1 MADGYGVLDDELRA
15 HAGRLD
21 GLHEQLATALAAAR
35 QVSLGDQAFGQI
47 CQFFVPVVHS
57 VSTPGVD
64 ALSKAADSVTET
76 ADAVRDTALTYEQ
89 SEQANTQAFTPG
101 AN

>member
-1 MADGYGVLDDELRA
+1 MPDGYGVLDDELRA

-21 GLHEQLATALAAAR
+21 GLHEQLTTALSAAR
-35 QVSLGDQAFGQI
+35 QVSLGDQAFGVI

-57 VSTPGVD
+57 VSTPGID
-64 ALSKAADSVTET
+64 ALATAADSV
-76 ADAVRDTALTYEQ
+76 ADTAADVRAAATTYEQ
-89 SEQANTQAFTPG
+89 TEQGNTQTFTPG

>member
-21 GLHEQLATALAAAR
+21 GLQEQLSTALAAAR

-57 VSTPGVD
+57 VSNPGID
-64 ALSKAADSVTET
+64 ALDTAANSVTET
-76 ADAVRDTALTYEQ
+76 AGQIRDAALTYEQ

>member
-21 GLHEQLATALAAAR
+21 GLHEQLATALAAAQ

-47 CQFFVPVVHS
+47 CQFFVPIVHA
-57 VSTPGVD
+57 VSTPGVQ
-64 ALSKAADSVTET
+64 ALTTSAASVQET
-76 ADAVRDTALTYEQ
+76 ADGVRDTATTYEQ
-89 SEQANTQAFTPG
+89 TEQGNTQTLTPG
-101 AN
+101 GN

>member
-1 MADGYGVLDDELRA
+1 MPDGYGVLDDELRA

-21 GLHEQLATALAAAR
+21 GLHEQLGTALAAAR
-35 QVSLGDQAFGQI
+35 QVSLGDQAFGII

-57 VSTPGVD
+57 VSTPGID
-64 ALSKAADSVTET
+64 ALSTAADSVTET
-76 ADAVRDTALTYEQ
+76 AGSVRDAATTYEQ
-89 SEQANTQAFTPG
+89 SEQANSQAFTPG

>member
-21 GLHEQLATALAAAR
+21 GLHEQLTTALAAAR

-47 CQFFVPVVHS
+47 CQFFVPVVHA

-64 ALSKAADSVTET
+64 ALSTAADSVTET

>member
-1 MADGYGVLDDELRA
+1 MAAGYGVIDDELRA

-21 GLHEQLATALAAAR
+21 GLHEQLTTALSAAR
-35 QVSLGDQAFGQI
+35 QVSLGDQAFGVI

-57 VSTPGVD
+57 VSTPGID
-64 ALSKAADSVTET
+64 ALSTAADSVTET
-76 ADAVRDTALTYEQ
+76 AGEVRAAATTYEQ
-89 SEQANTQAFTPG
+89 TEQANAQALTPG

>member
-21 GLHEQLATALAAAR
+21 GLHEQLATALSAAR

-47 CQFFVPVVHS
+47 CQFFVPVVHA
-57 VSTPGVD
+57 VSDPGVT
-64 ALSKAADSVTET
+64 ALGAAAGSVTDT
-76 ADAVRDTALTYEQ
+76 ADAVRDAALTYET
-89 SEQANTQAFTPG
+89 SEQGNTQALTPG
-101 AN
+101 AG